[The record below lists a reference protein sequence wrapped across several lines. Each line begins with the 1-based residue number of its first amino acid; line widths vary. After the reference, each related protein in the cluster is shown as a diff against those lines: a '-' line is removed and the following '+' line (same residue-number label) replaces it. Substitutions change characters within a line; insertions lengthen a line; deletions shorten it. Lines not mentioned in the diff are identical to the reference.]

1 MIDDCDLLPGPR
13 NRSILIVDDVPAN
26 LQVLNSLLKNDY
38 RTLIATSGQRAI
50 ELAQSGPR
58 PDLILLDIMMPDLD
72 GYQVC
77 EALKSEPRTR
87 EIPVIFITGK
97 VGLED
102 EVRGF
107 QVGCVDYITKPIS
120 PPILRA
126 RVKTHLML
134 AAARELLSE
143 RNIDLEQKIQERTE
157 EVTRVQAATFI
168 AFGSLAETRDNE
180 TGNHLRRTQAYVRAL
195 AHRLKEHP
203 RFREHLSEANIET
216 LCRSAPLHDIGKVG
230 IPDSILLKPDKLTPE
245 EFEVMK
251 THTRIGRDSIAAA
264 QETLGDHSEF
274 LALAREIAYAHH
286 EKWDGSGYPEGLKGE
301 EIPVAARL
309 MAVADVYDALIS
321 ERVYKKGESHERAV
335 EIILEGRGTHF
346 DPAVVDAFLDL
357 AEEFRSLAQAVPDSV
372 PEEADPRTDPA
383 EPQP

>member
-1 MIDDCDLLPGPR
+1 MTLESELLSGPR
-13 NRSILIVDDVPAN
+13 KKSILIVDDVPAN
-26 LQVLNSLLKNDY
+26 LQVLNSLLKDEY

-50 ELAQSGPR
+50 ELAQAEPR
-58 PDLILLDIMMPDLD
+58 PDLVLLDIMMPDLD

-77 EALKSEPRTR
+77 EVLKGDARTR

-97 VGLED
+97 VALED

-134 AAARELLSE
+134 AAARELLKE
-143 RNIDLEQKIQERTE
+143 RNIDLEHKVQERTE
-157 EVTRVQAATFI
+157 EVVRVQDATFI

-180 TGNHLRRTQAYVRAL
+180 TGNHLRRTQSYVRAL
-195 AHRLKEHP
+195 ANRLKDHP
-203 RFREHLSEANIET
+203 AYRDHLSEETIET
-216 LCRSAPLHDIGKVG
+216 LCKSAPLHDIGKVG

-274 LALAREIAYAHH
+274 LALAREIAYGHH
-286 EKWDGSGYPEGLKGE
+286 EKWDGTGYPEGLKGE
-301 EIPVAARL
+301 QIPVSARL

-321 ERVYKKGESHERAV
+321 ERVYKKALSHDEAV
-335 EIILEGRGTHF
+335 KVIREGRGNHF
-346 DPAVVDAFLDL
+346 DPTVVDAFLEL
-357 AEEFRSLAQAVPDSV
+357 AEEFR
-372 PEEADPRTDPA
+372 TMA
-383 EPQP
+383 ESFRDHSSHA

>member
-1 MIDDCDLLPGPR
+1 MTLESEFLSGPR
-13 NRSILIVDDVPAN
+13 KRSILIVDDVPAN
-26 LQVLNSLLKNDY
+26 LQVLNSLLKDEY

-50 ELAQSGPR
+50 ELAQAEPR

-77 EALKSEPRTR
+77 EVLKSEPRTR
-87 EIPVIFITGK
+87 EVPVIFITGK
-97 VGLED
+97 VALED

-134 AAARELLSE
+134 AAARELLKE
-143 RNIDLEQKIQERTE
+143 RNIDLEHKVQERTE
-157 EVTRVQAATFI
+157 EVVRVQDATFI

-180 TGNHLRRTQAYVRAL
+180 TGNHLRRTQSYVRAL
-195 AHRLKEHP
+195 ANRLKDHP
-203 RFREHLSEANIET
+203 AYRDHLSEEKIET
-216 LCRSAPLHDIGKVG
+216 LCKSAPLHDIGKVG

-274 LALAREIAYAHH
+274 LALAREIAYGHH
-286 EKWDGSGYPEGLKGE
+286 EKWDGTGYPEGLKGE
-301 EIPVAARL
+301 DIPVSARL

-321 ERVYKKGESHERAV
+321 DRVYKKALSHDEAV
-335 EIILEGRGTHF
+335 EVIREGRGNHF
-346 DPAVVDAFLDL
+346 DPTVVDAFLEL
-357 AEEFRSLAQAVPDSV
+357 AEEFRSMADSFR
-372 PEEADPRTDPA
+372 DHSPRA
-383 EPQP
+383 

>member
-1 MIDDCDLLPGPR
+1 MTLESEFLSGPR
-13 NRSILIVDDVPAN
+13 KRSILIVDDVPAN
-26 LQVLNSLLKNDY
+26 LQVLNSLLKDEY

-50 ELAQSGPR
+50 ELAQAEPR

-77 EALKSEPRTR
+77 EVLKSEPRTR
-87 EIPVIFITGK
+87 EVPVIFITGK
-97 VGLED
+97 VALED

-134 AAARELLSE
+134 AAARELLKE
-143 RNIDLEQKIQERTE
+143 RNIDLEHKVQERTE
-157 EVTRVQAATFI
+157 EVVRVQDATFI

-180 TGNHLRRTQAYVRAL
+180 TGNHLRRTQSYVRAL
-195 AHRLKEHP
+195 ANRLKDHP
-203 RFREHLSEANIET
+203 AYRDHLSEEKIET
-216 LCRSAPLHDIGKVG
+216 LCKSAPLHDIGKVG

-274 LALAREIAYAHH
+274 LALAREIAYGHH
-286 EKWDGSGYPEGLKGE
+286 EKWDGTGYPEGLKGE
-301 EIPVAARL
+301 DIPVSARL

-321 ERVYKKGESHERAV
+321 DRVYKKALSHDEAV
-335 EIILEGRGTHF
+335 EVIREGRGNHF
-346 DPAVVDAFLDL
+346 DPTVVDAFLEL
-357 AEEFRSLAQAVPDSV
+357 AEEFRAMASSYRDHSSHA
-372 PEEADPRTDPA
+372 
-383 EPQP
+383 

>member
-1 MIDDCDLLPGPR
+1 VTLESEFLSGPR
-13 NRSILIVDDVPAN
+13 KRSILIVDDVPAN
-26 LQVLNSLLKNDY
+26 LQVLNSLLKDEY

-50 ELAQSGPR
+50 ELAQAEPR

-77 EALKSEPRTR
+77 EVLKSEPRTR
-87 EIPVIFITGK
+87 EVPVIFITGK
-97 VGLED
+97 VALED

-134 AAARELLSE
+134 AAARELLKE
-143 RNIDLEQKIQERTE
+143 RNIDLEHKVQERTE
-157 EVTRVQAATFI
+157 EVVRVQDATFI

-180 TGNHLRRTQAYVRAL
+180 TGNHLRRTQSYVRAL
-195 AHRLKEHP
+195 ANRLKDHP
-203 RFREHLSEANIET
+203 AYRDHLSEEKIET
-216 LCRSAPLHDIGKVG
+216 LCKSAPLHDIGKVG

-274 LALAREIAYAHH
+274 LALAREIAYGHH
-286 EKWDGSGYPEGLKGE
+286 EKWDGTGYPEGLKGE
-301 EIPVAARL
+301 DIPVSARL

-321 ERVYKKGESHERAV
+321 DRVYKKALSHDEAV
-335 EIILEGRGTHF
+335 EVIREGRGNHF
-346 DPAVVDAFLDL
+346 DPTVVDAFLEL
-357 AEEFRSLAQAVPDSV
+357 AEEFRSMADSFR
-372 PEEADPRTDPA
+372 DHSPRA
-383 EPQP
+383 

>member
-1 MIDDCDLLPGPR
+1 MTLESEFLSGPR
-13 NRSILIVDDVPAN
+13 KRSILIVDDVPAN
-26 LQVLNSLLKNDY
+26 LQVLNSLLKDEY

-50 ELAQSGPR
+50 ELAQAEPR

-77 EALKSEPRTR
+77 EVLKSEPRTR
-87 EIPVIFITGK
+87 EVPVIFITGK
-97 VGLED
+97 VALED

-134 AAARELLSE
+134 AAARELLKE
-143 RNIDLEQKIQERTE
+143 RNIDLEHKVQERTE
-157 EVTRVQAATFI
+157 EVVRVQDATFI

-180 TGNHLRRTQAYVRAL
+180 TGNHLRRTQSYVRAL
-195 AHRLKEHP
+195 ANRLKDHP
-203 RFREHLSEANIET
+203 AYRDHLSEEKIET
-216 LCRSAPLHDIGKVG
+216 LCKSAPLHDIGKVG

-274 LALAREIAYAHH
+274 LVLAREIAYGHH
-286 EKWDGSGYPEGLKGE
+286 EKWDGTGYPEGLKGE
-301 EIPVAARL
+301 DIPVSARL

-321 ERVYKKGESHERAV
+321 DRVYKKALSHDEAV
-335 EIILEGRGTHF
+335 EVIREGRGNHF
-346 DPAVVDAFLDL
+346 DPTVVDAFLEL
-357 AEEFRSLAQAVPDSV
+357 AEEFRSMADSFR
-372 PEEADPRTDPA
+372 DHSPRA
-383 EPQP
+383 

>member
-1 MIDDCDLLPGPR
+1 M
-13 NRSILIVDDVPAN
+13 IVDDVPAN
-26 LQVLNSLLKNDY
+26 LQVLNSLLKDEY

-50 ELAQSGPR
+50 ELAQAEPR

-77 EALKSEPRTR
+77 EVLKSEPRTR
-87 EIPVIFITGK
+87 EVPVIFITGK
-97 VGLED
+97 VALED

-134 AAARELLSE
+134 AAARELLKE
-143 RNIDLEQKIQERTE
+143 RNIDLEHKVQERTE
-157 EVTRVQAATFI
+157 EVVRVQDATFI

-180 TGNHLRRTQAYVRAL
+180 TGNHLRRTQSYVRAL
-195 AHRLKEHP
+195 ANRLKDHP
-203 RFREHLSEANIET
+203 AYRDHLSEEKIET
-216 LCRSAPLHDIGKVG
+216 LCKSAPLHDIGKVG

-274 LALAREIAYAHH
+274 LALAREIAYGHH
-286 EKWDGSGYPEGLKGE
+286 EKWDGTGYPEGLKGE
-301 EIPVAARL
+301 DIPVSARL

-321 ERVYKKGESHERAV
+321 DRVYKKALSHDEAV
-335 EIILEGRGTHF
+335 EVIREGRGNHF
-346 DPAVVDAFLDL
+346 DPTVVDAFLEL
-357 AEEFRSLAQAVPDSV
+357 AEEFRAMASSYRDHSSHA
-372 PEEADPRTDPA
+372 
-383 EPQP
+383 

>member
-1 MIDDCDLLPGPR
+1 MTLESELLSGPR
-13 NRSILIVDDVPAN
+13 KRSILIVDDVPAN
-26 LQVLNSLLKNDY
+26 LQVLNSLLKDEY

-50 ELAQSGPR
+50 ELAQAEPR
-58 PDLILLDIMMPDLD
+58 PDLVLLDIMMPDLD

-77 EALKSEPRTR
+77 EVLKGEPRTR

-97 VGLED
+97 VALED

-134 AAARELLSE
+134 AAARELLKAQ
-143 RNIDLEQKIQERTE
+143 NIDLEHRVQERTE
-157 EVTRVQAATFI
+157 EVVRVQDATFI

-180 TGNHLRRTQAYVRAL
+180 TGNHLRRTQSYVRAL
-195 AHRLKEHP
+195 ANRLKDHP
-203 RFREHLSEANIET
+203 AYRDHLSEETIET
-216 LCRSAPLHDIGKVG
+216 LCKSAPLHDIGKVG

-274 LALAREIAYAHH
+274 LALAREIAYGHH
-286 EKWDGSGYPEGLKGE
+286 EKWDGTGYPEGLKGE
-301 EIPVAARL
+301 QIPVSARL

-321 ERVYKKGESHERAV
+321 ERVYKKALSHDEAV
-335 EIILEGRGTHF
+335 KVIREGRGNHF
-346 DPAVVDAFLDL
+346 DPTVVDAFLEL
-357 AEEFRSLAQAVPDSV
+357 AEEFR
-372 PEEADPRTDPA
+372 TMA
-383 EPQP
+383 ESFRDHSSHA